1 MDSDPGRQQDSDS
14 RLQTHYLD
22 AAGVPTD
29 CSPAAI
35 AAVLHLLGDDR
46 SPADAVVVAWD
57 GDRTGI
63 PAGADVV
70 LEDGTPAT
78 AEGNLPLGYHT
89 LVRHGSP
96 VGTVVSAPRTAPQ
109 TRPGRWGA
117 FLPLYALRTERTD
130 GLATYGELGD
140 LFGWLRRHGGDV
152 LLTLPLLP
160 VYLDGPYDWSPYSP
174 VSRRL
179 WNELYVD
186 YAALGARDAGPAPA
200 LDADGLLD
208 WPALARHRTA
218 QLDGVAE
225 RLADDPDLQAWA
237 EANPLAVTYARF
249 RGAQAVLGRNFRTWT
264 IGRDEALATA
274 DPVVTRRHLVGS
286 WLADRQLAATTA
298 EALTH
303 GQVLALDVALGTH
316 ADGFDVWHEGDL
328 FVDGVAVGA
337 PPDPIFMGGQDWGF
351 PPVHPDRSR
360 RTGHRYFRETL
371 RHHLRHT
378 GLLRLDHIMGL
389 ARQWWVPAGHAATD
403 GCYVRYP
410 LEELTAVACLEAHLA
425 GAVVVGENLGTV
437 PPEVDAQM
445 ADHGLLGISVL
456 LDALPSWGT
465 DAVDVAPA
473 DRMAMTS
480 THDSYPLAGWW
491 KGDDIRMMRRLG
503 LIDDDDQARRLDDRA
518 AAHDRV
524 VGHLVWTGRAANHDL
539 SPTELVGG
547 ILDEVASQPTPVM
560 IVNLEDLWGEER
572 PQNVPG
578 TFQEEPN
585 WRRVATRTIEGVTDD
600 PTCDAHAGR
609 IATARVRCTP

>member
-1 MDSDPGRQQDSDS
+1 MDGDP

-22 AAGVPTD
+22 AAGVPTE
-29 CSPAAI
+29 CSPEAV
-35 AAVLHLLGDDR
+35 AAVLALLGDGT
-46 SPADAVVVAWD
+46 SPADAVIVAWD
-57 GDRTGI
+57 GDRTGL
-63 PAGADVV
+63 PAHSTVE
-70 LEDGTPAT
+70 LEDGTLAPPD
-78 AEGNLPLGYHT
+78 GPLPFGYHT
-89 LVRHGSP
+89 LRRADTP
-96 VGTVVSAPRTAPQ
+96 VGTVISAPRTAPQ
-109 TRPGRWGA
+109 TRPRRWGA
-117 FLPLYALRTERTD
+117 FLPLYALRTGRTD
-130 GLATYGELGD
+130 GVATYAELGD

-186 YAALGARDAGPAPA
+186 YAALGATDAGPAPT

-218 QLDGVAE
+218 QLDAVAE
-225 RLADDPDLQAWA
+225 RLADDPDLHAWA
-237 EANPLAVTYARF
+237 AANPLALTYARF
-249 RGAQAVLGRNFRTWT
+249 RGAQAVLGRNFRRWAVT
-264 IGRDEALATA
+264 REEALAAA

-389 ARQWWVPAGHAATD
+389 ARQWWVPAGHPATD

-410 LEELTAVACLEAHLA
+410 LEELMAVACLEAHLA

-456 LDALPSWGT
+456 LDQLPTWGT
-465 DAVDVAPA
+465 DGIEVAPA
-473 DRMAMTS
+473 ERMAMTS

-491 KGDDIRMMRRLG
+491 KGDDVRMMRRLE
-503 LIDDDDQARRLDDRA
+503 LIDDPDEQRRHEDRA
-518 AAHDRV
+518 ATRDRV
-524 VGHLVWTGRAANHDL
+524 VGHLVWTGRILHHD
-539 SPTELVGG
+539 PTPAELVGG

-585 WRRVATRTIEGVTDD
+585 WRRVATRTIDEVAAD
-600 PTCDAHAGR
+600 PQADAHAAR
-609 IATARVRCTP
+609 IAAARLRCTP